1 VDTNPRVFKNPG
13 PFVVSDPCGAC
24 AGQGQV
30 DGASCAACL
39 GTGVGRFFH
48 GTKADLAPGDVIEPG
63 HAANYGDRGRAAPF
77 VYLTG
82 TFDAAAWGAELAV
95 GDARG
100 RLYVVA
106 PTGAIE
112 DDPNLTNQRFPGNP
126 TRSFRSRA
134 PLRVVD
140 EIVAWEGHAADAVAA
155 MREGLRRLAEQGVV
169 PID

>member
-1 VDTNPRVFKNPG
+1 MFVNPG
-13 PFVVSDPCGAC
+13 PFVVSHPC
-24 AGQGQV
+24 
-30 DGASCAACL
+30 ASCAGAGQAHGSSCAPCL

-48 GTKADLAPGDVIEPG
+48 GTKADLAPGALIEPG
-63 HAANYGDRGRAAPF
+63 HAANYGDPGRAAPF

-100 RLYVVA
+100 RIYVVA
-106 PTGAIE
+106 PTGPIE
-112 DDPNLTNQRFPGNP
+112 DDPNLTDQRFPGNP

-140 EIVAWEGHAADAVAA
+140 EVAVWEGHPAEAVAS
-155 MREGLRRLAEQGVV
+155 MREGLRRLAERGVV

>member
-1 VDTNPRVFKNPG
+1 MAPPEVLNPG
-13 PFVVSDPCGAC
+13 PFVVSDPCAAC
-24 AGQGQV
+24 AGVGRGV
-30 DGASCAACL
+30 GAPCADCL

-48 GTKADLAPGDVIEPG
+48 GTKAALAPGDLISPG

-95 GDARG
+95 GDAGG
-100 RLYVVA
+100 RIYVVA

-112 DDPNLTNQRFPGNP
+112 DDPNLTDQRFPGNP

-140 EIVAWEGHAADAVAA
+140 EIVAWEGHPPEVVAA
-155 MREGLRRLAEQGVV
+155 MRDGLRRLAEQGVV